1 MPTVAVC
8 LASVVMYA
16 MLMTPMVLS
25 VAEAA
30 TAATAEV
37 TPMAKEVL
45 EPILGVVD
53 MGTAAAAAA
62 TAVAVAVAVAM
73 AVATVATEPE
83 PEPEPEE
90 VVTASV
96 RTMTTVLTIKMTTQM
111 APRQDEEV
119 QVGEGEGVGFRM
131 NRTNHHRRRSLKQPS
146 RRLPHRK
153 SVWFLLEAKP
163 SRQHGSRGRYSR
175 SACKPSNLPLRSP
188 V

>member
-53 MGTAAAAAA
+53 METAAAAAA
-62 TAVAVAVAVAM
+62 TAVAAAVAS
-73 AVATVATEPE
+73 AVAAAVATEPA
-83 PEPEPEE
+83 PEPGE

>member
-53 MGTAAAAAA
+53 METAAAAAA
-62 TAVAVAVAVAM
+62 TAVAAAVAS
-73 AVATVATEPE
+73 AVAAAVATEPA
-83 PEPEPEE
+83 PEPGE

-119 QVGEGEGVGFRM
+119 QVGEGEGVGFRR

>member
-62 TAVAVAVAVAM
+62 TAVAAAVAS
-73 AVATVATEPE
+73 AVAAAVATEPA
-83 PEPEPEE
+83 PEPGE

-111 APRQDEEV
+111 APRQDVEV

>member
-53 MGTAAAAAA
+53 MGTATAAAA
-62 TAVAVAVAVAM
+62 TAVAAAVAS
-73 AVATVATEPE
+73 AVAAAVATEPA
-83 PEPEPEE
+83 PEPGE

>member
-30 TAATAEV
+30 TVATAEV

-53 MGTAAAAAA
+53 METAAAAAA
-62 TAVAVAVAVAM
+62 TAVAAAVAS
-73 AVATVATEPE
+73 AVAAAVATEPA
-83 PEPEPEE
+83 PEPGE

>member
-62 TAVAVAVAVAM
+62 TAVAAAVAS
-73 AVATVATEPE
+73 AVAAAVATEPA
-83 PEPEPEE
+83 PEPGE

>member
-1 MPTVAVC
+1 
-8 LASVVMYA
+8 
-16 MLMTPMVLS
+16 
-25 VAEAA
+25 
-30 TAATAEV
+30 
-37 TPMAKEVL
+37 MAKVL

-53 MGTAAAAAA
+53 SETETAAAA

-96 RTMTTVLTIKMTTQM
+96 TTATKIKMTTQM
-111 APRQDEEV
+111 TPMQDEEV
-119 QVGEGEGVGFRM
+119 QVTQGELQGEGVGFRT
-131 NRTNHHRRRSLKQPS
+131 NRTNHHHRRSLKQP

-153 SVWFLLEAKP
+153 SVWLLLEAKP

-175 SACKPSNLPLRSP
+175 SAC
-188 V
+188 

>member
-1 MPTVAVC
+1 MMPTVAVC

-30 TAATAEV
+30 TVATAEV

-53 MGTAAAAAA
+53 METAAAAAA
-62 TAVAVAVAVAM
+62 TAVAAAVAS
-73 AVATVATEPE
+73 AVAAAVATEPA
-83 PEPEPEE
+83 PEPGE